1 MNLHNQ
7 SKDFNHLIIIDWQEN
22 QLIDIDYFKS
32 ELIDID
38 YFKSQLIYIDYF
50 KSQLI
55 DIDYFKS
62 ELIDIDYF
70 KSQLIDIDYFKSQL
84 IGIDYFKSQLIDIGY
99 STFPL
104 IEIDYFIYKRILSFN
119 SNKAASQLQIIY
131 NIVFSN
137 RKFNVIFISTFQ
149 YYTNLIKEINERSTT
164 LADILS
170 IETIPCDYSDACKLS
185 CVRILRG
192 NLLIWTTYTGFL
204 NALRRCRTQ
213 LYKTRRHLHVN
224 LNCTS

>member
-38 YFKSQLIYIDYF
+38 YFKSQLI
-50 KSQLI
+50 
-55 DIDYFKS
+55 
-62 ELIDIDYF
+62 DIDYF

-84 IGIDYFKSQLIDIGY
+84 IDIDYFKSQLIDIGY

-104 IEIDYFIYKRILSFN
+104 IEIDYIIYESIFSFN
-119 SNKAASQLQIIY
+119 NNKAASQLQQIIY
-131 NIVFSN
+131 NIVFSS

-149 YYTNLIKEINERSTT
+149 YYTNFIKEISWLTFYRQ
-164 LADILS
+164 
-170 IETIPCDYSDACKLS
+170 
-185 CVRILRG
+185 
-192 NLLIWTTYTGFL
+192 
-204 NALRRCRTQ
+204 RRYLGITVMR
-213 LYKTRRHLHVN
+213 V
-224 LNCTS
+224 S